1 MPRIT
6 TFLTYE
12 ARAEEAA
19 QFYVSIFPNSR
30 IVKITRYGDAGP
42 GPAGSVMTVAFEL
55 EGQEFV
61 ALNGG
66 PHFKFT
72 EAVSLSVECETQEEV
87 DEYSAKLSSD
97 GGELGPCGW
106 VTDKFGVSWQVN
118 PSILGEMLADPDP
131 AKAARVFEAVLGM
144 KKIDIAALEKAH
156 ASGS

>member
-55 EGQEFV
+55 DGQEFV

>member
-19 QFYVSIFPNSR
+19 QFYLSIFPKSR
-30 IVKITRYGDAGP
+30 IVKITRYGDVGP
-42 GPAGSVMTVAFEL
+42 GPAGSVMTVTFEL
-55 EGQEFV
+55 DGQEFV

>member
-19 QFYVSIFPNSR
+19 QFYLSIFPKSR
-30 IVKITRYGDAGP
+30 IVKITRYGDVGP

-55 EGQEFV
+55 DGQEFV